1 MTRDDDFDFDF
12 DHHVAHPSRHTGPSL
27 RQYLVLTIS
36 GLELGIPL
44 ERVSE
49 AIPYDGFSPLPGA
62 PNDVLGLVH
71 VRGRVVPVFDLGPA
85 LGRPACALSKRS
97 CVLMLELSFDHDSLH
112 VGVVM
117 DGVASLLDVDE
128 SEIRPPPK
136 LGAQVSLQHIRGVVP
151 TPSGILP
158 LVAIETLFTEEDLR
172 SVGDFSS
179 MPPSAASTP
188 AG

>member
-1 MTRDDDFDFDF
+1 MTGDEDFDF
-12 DHHVAHPSRHTGPSL
+12 DHNVAQAPTHSDASL
-27 RQYLVLTIS
+27 RQYLLLAIS

-44 ERVSE
+44 ARVSE

-62 PNDVLGLVH
+62 PSHVLGLVH

-85 LGRPACALSKRS
+85 LGRAASVISKRS
-97 CVLMLELSFDHDSLH
+97 CVLMLELSMDGEPLH

-128 SEIRPPPK
+128 GEIRPAPR

-151 TPSGILP
+151 TQRGILP
-158 LVAIETLFTEEDLR
+158 LVAIETLFAEEELR
-172 SVGDFSS
+172 ALGEISPSL
-179 MPPSAASTP
+179 PSAAAVA
-188 AG
+188 AGQ